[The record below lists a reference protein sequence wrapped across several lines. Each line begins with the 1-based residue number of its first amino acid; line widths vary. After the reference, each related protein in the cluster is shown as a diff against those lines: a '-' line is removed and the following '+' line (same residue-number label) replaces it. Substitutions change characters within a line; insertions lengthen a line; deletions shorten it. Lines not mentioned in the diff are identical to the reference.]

1 MEFQAEAVARSSFFL
16 LPENARQPYT
26 VNGRQSGRESS
37 RNEHCLL
44 EPVTSSTSGKRR
56 EESGF
61 PFLFPF
67 FSVCFFTGHLGKT
80 ISERGSVNRAERSC
94 ETSFGMNWTT
104 NGSYGRN
111 EFV

>member
-16 LPENARQPYT
+16 LPENVRQPYT

-67 FSVCFFTGHLGKT
+67 FFCLFFLPDILEKQSPNVGPLTERNGRVKRVLG
-80 ISERGSVNRAERSC
+80 
-94 ETSFGMNWTT
+94 
-104 NGSYGRN
+104 
-111 EFV
+111 